1 MFKTLKKVPQFRH
14 GLFDG
19 DGTGSWRMSLSAG
32 PSSSSSST
40 SKKIDFE
47 EAVKAQGQVVYALLD
62 EISNMLKLRR
72 EMDDHRQFF
81 FLR

>member
-1 MFKTLKKVPQFRH
+1 MFKTLKKVPPFKH
-14 GLFDG
+14 GLYDS
-19 DGTGSWRMSLSAG
+19 DGTGSWRKSSSTG

-62 EISNMLKLRR
+62 EISNMFKLRR
-72 EMDDHRQFF
+72 EMDNHRQFF

>member
-1 MFKTLKKVPQFRH
+1 MFKTLKKVPSFKH

-19 DGTGSWRMSLSAG
+19 DNIGSWRMS
-32 PSSSSSST
+32 SSSSSS
-40 SKKIDFE
+40 SSKIDFE

-72 EMDDHRQFF
+72 EMDNHRQFF